1 MSSLANKNSLPL
13 VSVVPEDP
21 GLLPVMSRVA
31 RFGWAALMITVL
43 ALVSFMSVASLEG
56 AVVASGAVKV
66 DLNRKVVQHQEG
78 GIVHAVYVRD
88 GQQVVAGQVLLELSD
103 VAVNA
108 SVGLLRNQRDA
119 ELTRTARLEAEKTY
133 ARHINF
139 PTELTN
145 RRTEPEVDELVA
157 RERALFAARR
167 STLESQQEVLRRQI
181 DEVQAEIRALD
192 QQLVSERKAGILQQ
206 EELRLNERLAE
217 QHYIDRPKLIALERA
232 LAEYVTRIGSHEA
245 DLARARQKINDLKL
259 KMLSLRNDYSESATR
274 DQRESSSRLLE
285 VEQRLQP
292 TQDAANRQRI
302 VAPVGGEVVGL
313 KVFSAGA
320 VIGPRDVLMEIMPV
334 GAKLVIE
341 ARVRPE
347 DIVRIKPGA
356 AVDVRLT
363 AFSHRDTPVVVGQ
376 VDYISADAFTD
387 QTSGARYYT
396 IMVQVS
402 QEALNQA
409 GNLYLQA
416 GMPAE
421 VYVKTKRRTIA
432 AYLFE
437 PVSGFLSHSMREN

>member
-1 MSSLANKNSLPL
+1 MSAVTKQNALPL
-13 VSVVPEDP
+13 VPVVPDDP
-21 GLLPVMSRVA
+21 GLLPVMNQVA
-31 RFGWAALMITVL
+31 RFGWAALIITVL
-43 ALVSFMSVASLEG
+43 VLVSFVSVASLEG

-108 SVGLLRNQRDA
+108 SVGMLRNQRDA

-133 ARHINF
+133 ARTIRL
-139 PTELTN
+139 PAAVSD
-145 RRTEPEVDELVA
+145 RQTEPELQEIVA

-167 STLESQQEVLRRQI
+167 GTLESQQEVLRRQVS
-181 DEVQAEIRALD
+181 EVQAETSALER
-192 QQLVSERKAGILQQ
+192 QLVSERQAVVLQQ
-206 EELRLNERLAE
+206 EELRLNERLAA
-217 QHYIDRPKLIALERA
+217 QHYIDRPRIIALERGV
-232 LAEYVTRIGSHEA
+232 AEYMTRVGSHEA
-245 DLARARQKINDLKL
+245 DLARARQKINELKL
-259 KMLSLRNDYSESATR
+259 KQLSLRNEYSESATR
-274 DQRESSSRLLE
+274 DQRESTNRLLE

-387 QTSGARYYT
+387 QASGMRYYN

-432 AYLFE
+432 AYLME
-437 PVSGFLSHSMREN
+437 PVAGYLSRSMREN